1 MRCENEVI
9 IGNFLCNKM
18 VTSIHGISIL
28 KNVGMSG
35 TKLHSQSDSSGFSS
49 FWMFTKFLSIL
60 IPWKSG
66 NYIFVIF
73 GIPIFTQ
80 ISLWMIKHMEE
91 V

>member
-1 MRCENEVI
+1 MRMRCENEVI

-49 FWMFTKFLSIL
+49 F
-60 IPWKSG
+60 
-66 NYIFVIF
+66 
-73 GIPIFTQ
+73 
-80 ISLWMIKHMEE
+80 
-91 V
+91 